1 MAVNHVLSAIKPDH
15 LKARL
20 SEDLEFAHYD
30 LRKNFEGFFAHAV
43 KVAEAFQI
51 MDNGRKTD
59 GGRSQSQISMTQAR
73 GGGSESGQATSQVKK
88 ESKTVSKPKKE
99 PPLCPFHVCC
109 SENPAARHYIRD
121 CHKSSQAEKEK
132 MFAKLKA
139 DKERDAPAFSTRSK
153 KEESNT
159 KPVTSEPRPAGN
171 VGRLADDRDIP
182 DPRPTCKVAIADGLS
197 SLDITGRCDDGSDD
211 TLASRKVAEAA
222 VIDVIGRIAKINPV
236 ELSVALKK
244 GVDAYKCRFSR
255 AWTVPRTTMH
265 LPSGKLAM
273 MNLSFLVAEGELAC
287 ENIII
292 GRSVLG
298 HLSIDTAMLLDRNR
312 QLLDDTDCSAVGNP
326 TVLTGAVFVS
336 RVMTA
341 RSNSIP
347 NELLS
352 DPNICKLDPARPRAV
367 FDYQWIEDD
376 PFPNPTLLDMVD
388 SDQSVEVHLEVEATL
403 ERSKAAGIPDDSCE
417 RLTKMIKANTD
428 VFRTKLLSGP
438 PVDLMPLRIEL
449 MDNAAPTKVRL
460 RNARPRHRLV
470 EKGMAYRF
478 LDALYFSS
486 LMPETSPAPAS
497 QEMHTLRTRGALV
510 RPGNI

>member
-1 MAVNHVLSAIKPDH
+1 
-15 LKARL
+15 
-20 SEDLEFAHYD
+20 
-30 LRKNFEGFFAHAV
+30 
-43 KVAEAFQI
+43 
-51 MDNGRKTD
+51 MDDGRKTD

-109 SENPAARHYIRD
+109 SENPPARHYIRD

-159 KPVTSEPRPAGN
+159 KPVKSEPRPAGN

-211 TLASRKVAEAA
+211 TVASRKVAEAA

-244 GVDAYKCRFSR
+244 GVDAYKFRFSR

-292 GRSVLG
+292 GRSVLE

-403 ERSKAAGIPDDSCE
+403 ERSKAAGITIFLGMDPTGL
-417 RLTKMIKANTD
+417 LTSFK
-428 VFRTKLLSGP
+428 RTKPTTVVDASTAMDEINTNLSTAKKIVSELHPIVKDALASNRNVSREATSRGKPAQFTEGDFVLVTRDEFFKGEKLALHWRGP
-438 PVDLMPLRIEL
+438 RRVLKAVSNYFYTVEDLRIGSCS
-449 MDNAAPTKVRL
+449 DIHARRL
-460 RNARPRHRLV
+460 R
-470 EKGMAYRF
+470 F
-478 LDALYFSS
+478 
-486 LMPETSPAPAS
+486 
-497 QEMHTLRTRGALV
+497 
-510 RPGNI
+510 